1 MPDVDVSFVTRIF
14 ERIYQLGCDGFQ
26 SNAIII
32 FIFNFDLENK
42 NLMSLTFVIE
52 LKFRKSKFVFCM

>member
-1 MPDVDVSFVTRIF
+1 MPDVDVSYVTRIF

-32 FIFNFDLENK
+32 FIFHFDFENK
-42 NLMSLTFVIE
+42 NLMGLTFVI
-52 LKFRKSKFVFCM
+52 